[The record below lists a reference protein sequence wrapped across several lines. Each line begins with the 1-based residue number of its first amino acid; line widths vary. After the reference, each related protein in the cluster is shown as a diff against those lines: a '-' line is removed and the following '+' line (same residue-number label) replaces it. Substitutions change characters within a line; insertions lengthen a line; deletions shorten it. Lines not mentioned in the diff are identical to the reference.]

1 MYSAATNAAAG
12 RGVTTATA
20 TNRQGIFNLV
30 LGQAIS
36 ISGDLLLLTAASIVV
51 YDKTNSAT
59 AVSLLLAVAALPTV
73 VLGPLAG
80 TFADW
85 FPRRRILVGT
95 DIASAAA
102 CGLALLLTRAL
113 PLEAAAFVSI
123 SAVSALSAFYRP
135 AAQALV
141 PSLVSEEGLGRANS
155 AIRLAGSLAAISG
168 PAAAA
173 FLTDRGGLE
182 LVLTVDG
189 ASFLVSAGL
198 ALMIQRI
205 PPPASSA
212 RRNAFRD
219 AWAGIDYARRSRN
232 ISVVTAAVG
241 VVLLAGTL
249 VNAGTLP
256 LVSKVLDLPDSR
268 YGTLLAIEGAG
279 AMALAALF
287 IAFGPGKRLLVTGSF
302 ALIGTGAT
310 TIALGGAT
318 TFGVAAVAILLQG
331 ASVVAFQVAFASY
344 LQHQAE
350 DAYRGRVM
358 SLVGMVAS
366 LAQLLG
372 FAVAGPLIDA
382 AGPRAAFFAAGAA
395 VCLVA
400 VPVVSLAFANARAQ
414 RAVSTA

>member
-1 MYSAATNAAAG
+1 
-12 RGVTTATA
+12 VTIRA

-30 LGQAIS
+30 AAQAIS
-36 ISGDLLLLTAASIVV
+36 VSGDLLLLTAASIAVFE
-51 YDKTNSAT
+51 KTDSAT

-95 DIASAAA
+95 DLACAAA
-102 CGLALLLTRAL
+102 CGIAFAMVRVL
-113 PLEAAAFVSI
+113 PVEAAAFFSI
-123 SAVSALSAFYRP
+123 AVVSALSAFYRP

-141 PSLVSEEGLGRANS
+141 PSLVSDAGLGRANS
-155 AIRLAGSLAAISG
+155 ALRLATSVAAISG

-182 LVLTVDG
+182 LVLSIDL
-189 ASFLVSAGL
+189 ASFVISAGL
-198 ALMIQRI
+198 ALMIQRVPTGVAI
-205 PPPASSA
+205 T

-219 AWAGIDYARRSRN
+219 AWAGLDYARRNAN
-232 ISVVTAAVG
+232 IRIVTSAVG

-256 LVSKVLDLPDSR
+256 LVSRSLDLPDSR
-268 YGTLLAIEGAG
+268 YGALLAIEGAG
-279 AMALAALF
+279 AMALAVF
-287 IAFGPGKRLLVTGSF
+287 MVIFGPGKKLLVTGSF
-302 ALIGTGAT
+302 ALIGTGGT
-310 TIALGGAT
+310 TIALGGAP
-318 TFGVAAVAILLQG
+318 TFAIAAFAILGQG
-331 ASVVAFQVAFASY
+331 VSVVAFQVAFSSY
-344 LQHQAE
+344 LQQQAE
-350 DAYRGRVM
+350 DAFRGRVM

-372 FAVAGPLIDA
+372 FAVAGPLIDWL
-382 AGPRAAFFAAGAA
+382 GPRAAFLAAGSA

-400 VPVVSLAFANARAQ
+400 IPVVSLAFSQARVRDAS
-414 RAVSTA
+414 RAAP

>member
-1 MYSAATNAAAG
+1 MSTSAT
-12 RGVTTATA
+12 
-20 TNRQGIFNLV
+20 TNRQGVFNLV

-36 ISGDLLLLTAASIVV
+36 ASGDLLLLTAASIVV

-59 AVSLLLAVAALPTV
+59 AVSLLLAMAALPTV
-73 VLGPLAG
+73 VLGPIAG
-80 TFADW
+80 TIADW

-102 CGLALLLTRAL
+102 CGVALLLARTL
-113 PLEAAAFVSI
+113 PVQAAAFASI
-123 SAVSALSAFYRP
+123 STVSTLSAFYRP

-141 PSLVSEEGLGRANS
+141 PSLVSQEGLGRANS
-155 AIRLAGSLAAISG
+155 AIRLATSLAAISG

-173 FLTDRGGLE
+173 FLTERGGLE
-182 LVLTVDG
+182 LVLVVDG

-205 PPPASSA
+205 PPALGST
-212 RRNAFRD
+212 RRNAFKD
-219 AWAGIDYARRSRN
+219 AWAGVDYARRNRN
-232 ISVVTAAVG
+232 IRVVTAAVG

-256 LVSKVLDLPDSR
+256 LVSRSLDLPDSR
-268 YGTLLAIEGAG
+268 YGALLAIEGAG
-279 AMALAALF
+279 AMGLAVLL
-287 IAFGPGKRLLVTGSF
+287 IIVGPGKRLLVTGSF

-310 TIALGGAT
+310 TIALGSAG
-318 TFGVAAVAILLQG
+318 TFGVAAAAILFQG

-344 LQHQAE
+344 LQHEAE

-382 AGPRAAFFAAGAA
+382 TGPRAAFLAAGAA

-400 VPVVSLAFANARAQ
+400 VPVVSLAFANARAA
-414 RAVSTA
+414 RAASTA

>member
-1 MYSAATNAAAG
+1 MTTSAT
-12 RGVTTATA
+12 
-20 TNRQGIFNLV
+20 TNRQGVFNLV

-36 ISGDLLLLTAASIVV
+36 VSGDLLLLTAASIAV

-59 AVSLLLAVAALPTV
+59 AVSLLLALAALPTV
-73 VLGPLAG
+73 VLGPIAG

-95 DIASAAA
+95 DLACAAA
-102 CGLALLLTRAL
+102 CGVSLLIARAL
-113 PLEAAAFVSI
+113 PVQAAAFTSI
-123 SAVSALSAFYRP
+123 SAVATLSAFYRP

-141 PSLVSEEGLGRANS
+141 PSLVSQQGLGRANS
-155 AIRLAGSLAAISG
+155 AIRLATSLAAISG

-173 FLTDRGGLE
+173 FLTERGGLE
-182 LVLTVDG
+182 LVLVVDG

-205 PPPASSA
+205 PPALGST
-212 RRNAFRD
+212 RRNAFKD
-219 AWAGIDYARRSRN
+219 AWAGVDYARRSRN
-232 ISVVTAAVG
+232 IRVVTAAVG

-256 LVSKVLDLPDSR
+256 LVSQSLDLPDSR
-268 YGTLLAIEGAG
+268 YGALLAIEGAG
-279 AMALAALF
+279 AMALAVLL
-287 IAFGPGKRLLVTGSF
+287 IILGPGKRLLVTGSF
-302 ALIGTGAT
+302 ALIGTGGT
-310 TIALGGAT
+310 TMALGSAA

-344 LQHQAE
+344 LQHEAE

-382 AGPRAAFFAAGAA
+382 AGPRAAFLAAGAA

-400 VPVVSLAFANARAQ
+400 VPVVSLAFANARAG
-414 RAVSTA
+414 RATSAA

>member
-1 MYSAATNAAAG
+1 MTTSAT
-12 RGVTTATA
+12 
-20 TNRQGIFNLV
+20 TNRQGVFNLV

-36 ISGDLLLLTAASIVV
+36 VSGDLLLLTAASIAV

-59 AVSLLLAVAALPTV
+59 AVSLLLALAALPTV
-73 VLGPLAG
+73 VLGPIAG

-95 DIASAAA
+95 DLASAAA
-102 CGLALLLTRAL
+102 CGVSLLIARAL
-113 PLEAAAFVSI
+113 PVQAAAFASI
-123 SAVSALSAFYRP
+123 STVATLSAFYRP
-135 AAQALV
+135 AVQALV
-141 PSLVSEEGLGRANS
+141 PSLVSQQGLGRANS
-155 AIRLAGSLAAISG
+155 AIRLATSLAAISG

-173 FLTDRGGLE
+173 FLTERGGLE
-182 LVLTVDG
+182 LVLAVDG

-205 PPPASSA
+205 PPALSST
-212 RRNAFRD
+212 RRNAFKD
-219 AWAGIDYARRSRN
+219 AWAGIDYARRNRN
-232 ISVVTAAVG
+232 IRVVTAAVG

-256 LVSKVLDLPDSR
+256 LVSRSLDLPDSR
-268 YGTLLAIEGAG
+268 YGALLAVEGAG
-279 AMALAALF
+279 AMALAILL
-287 IAFGPGKRLLVTGSF
+287 IIFGPGKRLLVTGSF
-302 ALIGTGAT
+302 ALIGTGGT
-310 TIALGGAT
+310 TIALGSAA
-318 TFGVAAVAILLQG
+318 TFGVAAVAILFQG

-344 LQHQAE
+344 LQHEAE

-382 AGPRAAFFAAGAA
+382 AGPRAAFLAAGAA

-400 VPVVSLAFANARAQ
+400 VPVVSLAFSNARAS
-414 RAVSTA
+414 RATSAA

>member
-1 MYSAATNAAAG
+1 MTTSAT
-12 RGVTTATA
+12 
-20 TNRQGIFNLV
+20 TNRQGVFNLV

-36 ISGDLLLLTAASIVV
+36 VSGDLLLLTAASIAV

-59 AVSLLLAVAALPTV
+59 AVSLLLALAALPTV
-73 VLGPLAG
+73 VLGPIAG

-95 DIASAAA
+95 DLACAAA
-102 CGLALLLTRAL
+102 CGVSLLIARAL
-113 PLEAAAFVSI
+113 PVQAAAFTSI
-123 SAVSALSAFYRP
+123 STVATLSAFYRP

-141 PSLVSEEGLGRANS
+141 PSLVSQQGLGRANS
-155 AIRLAGSLAAISG
+155 AIRLATSLAAISG

-173 FLTDRGGLE
+173 FLTERGGLE
-182 LVLTVDG
+182 LVLVVDG

-205 PPPASSA
+205 PPGLGST
-212 RRNAFRD
+212 RRNAFKD
-219 AWAGIDYARRSRN
+219 AWAGVDYARRSRN
-232 ISVVTAAVG
+232 IRVVTAAVG

-256 LVSKVLDLPDSR
+256 LVSQSLDLPDSR
-268 YGTLLAIEGAG
+268 YGALLAIEGAG
-279 AMALAALF
+279 AMALAVLL
-287 IAFGPGKRLLVTGSF
+287 IILGPGKRLLVTGSF
-302 ALIGTGAT
+302 ALIGTGGT
-310 TIALGGAT
+310 TMALGSAA

-344 LQHQAE
+344 LQHEAE

-382 AGPRAAFFAAGAA
+382 AGPRAAFLAAGAA

-400 VPVVSLAFANARAQ
+400 VPVVSLAFANARAG
-414 RAVSTA
+414 RATSAA

>member
-1 MYSAATNAAAG
+1 MSTSAT
-12 RGVTTATA
+12 
-20 TNRQGIFNLV
+20 TNRQGVFNLV
-30 LGQAIS
+30 LGQGIS
-36 ISGDLLLLTAASIVV
+36 ASGDLLLLTAASIVV

-59 AVSLLLAVAALPTV
+59 AVSLLLAMAALPTV
-73 VLGPLAG
+73 VLGPIAG
-80 TFADW
+80 TIADW

-102 CGLALLLTRAL
+102 CGVALLLARTL
-113 PLEAAAFVSI
+113 PVQAAAFASI
-123 SAVSALSAFYRP
+123 STVSTLSAFYRP

-141 PSLVSEEGLGRANS
+141 PSLVSQEGLGRANS
-155 AIRLAGSLAAISG
+155 AIRLATSLAAISG

-173 FLTDRGGLE
+173 FLTERGGLE
-182 LVLTVDG
+182 LVLVVDG

-205 PPPASSA
+205 PPALGST
-212 RRNAFRD
+212 RRNAFKD
-219 AWAGIDYARRSRN
+219 AWAGVDYARRNRN
-232 ISVVTAAVG
+232 IRVVTAAVG

-256 LVSKVLDLPDSR
+256 LVSRSLDLPDSR
-268 YGTLLAIEGAG
+268 YGALLAIEGAG
-279 AMALAALF
+279 AMGLAVLL
-287 IAFGPGKRLLVTGSF
+287 IIVGPGKRLLVTGSF

-310 TIALGGAT
+310 TIALGSAG
-318 TFGVAAVAILLQG
+318 TFGVAAAAILFQG

-344 LQHQAE
+344 LQHEAE

-382 AGPRAAFFAAGAA
+382 TGPRAAFLAAGAA

-400 VPVVSLAFANARAQ
+400 VPVVSLAFANARAA
-414 RAVSTA
+414 RAASTA

>member
-1 MYSAATNAAAG
+1 MATA
-12 RGVTTATA
+12 A
-20 TNRQGIFNLV
+20 TNRQGVINLV

-36 ISGDLLLLTAASIVV
+36 ASGDLLLLTAASIVV
-51 YDKTNSAT
+51 YDKTGSAT
-59 AVSLLLAVAALPTV
+59 AVSLLLALAALPTV
-73 VLGPLAG
+73 ILGPLAG

-95 DIASAAA
+95 DLASAAA
-102 CGLALLLTRAL
+102 CGIALLVARTL
-113 PLEAAAFVSI
+113 PVEAAAFVSI
-123 SAVSALSAFYRP
+123 STVSTLSAFYRP

-141 PSLVSEEGLGRANS
+141 PSLVSQDGLGRANS
-155 AIRLAGSLAAISG
+155 AIRLASSLAAISG

-173 FLTDRGGLE
+173 FLTHRGGLE
-182 LVLTVDG
+182 LVLTIDA
-189 ASFLVSAGL
+189 ASFIVSAGL
-198 ALMIQRI
+198 ALMIQHI
-205 PPPASSA
+205 PAPTSST

-219 AWAGIDYARRSRN
+219 AWAGLDYARRSRN
-232 ISVVTAAVG
+232 IRTVTGAVG

-256 LVSKVLDLPDSR
+256 LVSRALDLPDSR
-268 YGTLLAIEGAG
+268 YGALLAIEGAG
-279 AMALAALF
+279 AMGLAVLL
-287 IAFGPGKRLLVTGSF
+287 IIFGPGKRLLVTGSF

-310 TIALGGAT
+310 TIALGSAGS
-318 TFGVAAVAILLQG
+318 FGVAAAAILCQG

-344 LQHQAE
+344 LQHEAD

-372 FAVAGPLIDA
+372 FGVAGPLIDA
-382 AGPRAAFFAAGAA
+382 FGPRAAFVAAGAA

-400 VPVVSLAFANARAQ
+400 IPVVSLAFAAARSQ
-414 RAVSTA
+414 RAVSPA

>member
-1 MYSAATNAAAG
+1 MAECVATSS
-12 RGVTTATA
+12 RA
-20 TNRQGIFNLV
+20 TNRQGVVNLV

-36 ISGDLLLLTAASIVV
+36 ASGDLLLLTAASIVV

-102 CGLALLLTRAL
+102 CGVALFLAHTL
-113 PLEAAAFVSI
+113 PIQAAAFASICTVST
-123 SAVSALSAFYRP
+123 LSAFYRP

-141 PSLVSEEGLGRANS
+141 PSLVSQDGLGRANS
-155 AIRLAGSLAAISG
+155 AIRLASSLAAIAG

-173 FLTDRGGLE
+173 FLTHRGGLE

-198 ALMIQRI
+198 ALMIQNV
-205 PPPASSA
+205 PPAAASA
-212 RRNAFRD
+212 RRNVFQD
-219 AWAGIDYARRSRN
+219 ARAGLDYARRNGN
-232 ISVVTAAVG
+232 IRIVTAAVG

-256 LVSKVLDLPDSR
+256 LVSKSLDLPDNR

-279 AMALAALF
+279 AMALAVLL
-287 IAFGPGKRLLVTGSF
+287 IAVGPGKRLLVTGSF

-310 TIALGGAT
+310 TIGLAT
-318 TFGVAAVAILLQG
+318 AGSFGVAAVAILFQG

-344 LQHQAE
+344 LQHEAE

-382 AGPRAAFFAAGAA
+382 AGPRAAFLVAGVA

-400 VPVVSLAFANARAQ
+400 VPVVSLAFSNARAQ
-414 RAVSTA
+414 RSATPA

>member
-1 MYSAATNAAAG
+1 MTTSAT
-12 RGVTTATA
+12 
-20 TNRQGIFNLV
+20 TNRQGVFNLV

-36 ISGDLLLLTAASIVV
+36 VSGDLLLLTAASIAV

-59 AVSLLLAVAALPTV
+59 AVSLLLALAALPTV
-73 VLGPLAG
+73 VLGPIAG

-95 DIASAAA
+95 DLACAAA
-102 CGLALLLTRAL
+102 CGVSLLIARAL
-113 PLEAAAFVSI
+113 PVQAAAFTSI
-123 SAVSALSAFYRP
+123 STVATLSAFYRP

-141 PSLVSEEGLGRANS
+141 PSLVSQQGLGRANS
-155 AIRLAGSLAAISG
+155 AIRLATSLAAISG

-173 FLTDRGGLE
+173 FLTERGGLE
-182 LVLTVDG
+182 LVLVVDG

-205 PPPASSA
+205 PPALGST
-212 RRNAFRD
+212 RRNAFKD
-219 AWAGIDYARRSRN
+219 AWAGVDYARRSRN
-232 ISVVTAAVG
+232 IRVVTAAVG

-256 LVSKVLDLPDSR
+256 LVSQSLDLPDSR
-268 YGTLLAIEGAG
+268 YGALLAIEGAG
-279 AMALAALF
+279 AMALAVLL
-287 IAFGPGKRLLVTGSF
+287 IILGPGKRLLVTGSF
-302 ALIGTGAT
+302 ALIGTGGT
-310 TIALGGAT
+310 TMALGSAA

-344 LQHQAE
+344 LQHEAE

-382 AGPRAAFFAAGAA
+382 AGPRAAFLAAGAA

-400 VPVVSLAFANARAQ
+400 VPVVSLAFANARAG
-414 RAVSTA
+414 RATSAA

>member
-1 MYSAATNAAAG
+1 MTTSAT
-12 RGVTTATA
+12 
-20 TNRQGIFNLV
+20 TNRQGVFNLV

-36 ISGDLLLLTAASIVV
+36 VSGDLLLLTAASIAV

-59 AVSLLLAVAALPTV
+59 AVSLLLALAALPTV
-73 VLGPLAG
+73 VLGPIAG

-95 DIASAAA
+95 DLACAAA
-102 CGLALLLTRAL
+102 CGVSLLIARAL
-113 PLEAAAFVSI
+113 PVQAAAFTSI
-123 SAVSALSAFYRP
+123 SAVATLSAFYRP

-141 PSLVSEEGLGRANS
+141 PSLVSQQGLGRANS
-155 AIRLAGSLAAISG
+155 AIRLATSLAAISG

-173 FLTDRGGLE
+173 FLTERGGLE
-182 LVLTVDG
+182 LVLVVDG

-205 PPPASSA
+205 PPGLGST
-212 RRNAFRD
+212 RRNAFKD
-219 AWAGIDYARRSRN
+219 AWAGVDYARRSRN
-232 ISVVTAAVG
+232 IRVVTAAVG

-256 LVSKVLDLPDSR
+256 LVSQSLDLPDSR
-268 YGTLLAIEGAG
+268 YGALLAIEGAG
-279 AMALAALF
+279 AMALAVLL
-287 IAFGPGKRLLVTGSF
+287 IILGPGKRLLVTGSF
-302 ALIGTGAT
+302 ALIGTGGT
-310 TIALGGAT
+310 TMALGSAA

-344 LQHQAE
+344 LQHEAE

-382 AGPRAAFFAAGAA
+382 AGPRAAFLAAGAA

-400 VPVVSLAFANARAQ
+400 VPVVSLAFANARAG
-414 RAVSTA
+414 RATSAA